1 MTESP
6 LGELSVDPALDEA
19 LSRSLDEVETELRAA
34 IVSDYPFVTET
45 SRHLVD
51 AGGKRFRP
59 LLTLLAS
66 HLGPNPGNPDVIKSA
81 VVVELTHL
89 ATLYHDDVMD
99 EAQLRRGAPSANARW
114 DNTVAIL
121 TGDFLF
127 ARASD
132 ILADLGP
139 EAVRIQAQTF
149 ERLCT
154 GQIRE
159 SVGPDDGVDPVKH
172 HLQVL
177 SDKTGSLIATAGR
190 FGTMMS
196 GADPETIEIMSR
208 FGEAIGVAFQLAD
221 DIVDITSDSTQS
233 GKTPGTDLREGV
245 PTLTA
250 MIARTSIDPQ
260 DQTLIGFLDGPIP
273 DDLDHAEALRLLR
286 AHPALEA
293 AREEARRWATDAR
306 RTLAPLPDES
316 PRRALEALCD
326 YVVNRTG

>member
-6 LGELSVDPALDEA
+6 LGELSVDAALDSS
-19 LSRSLDEVETELRAA
+19 LSRSLEEVETELRSAV
-34 IVSDYPFVTET
+34 VSDYPFVTET
-45 SRHLVD
+45 SRHLVE

-66 HLGPNPGNPDVIKSA
+66 HLGPEPANPDVIKAA

-114 DNTVAIL
+114 DNSVAIL

-196 GADPETIEIMSR
+196 GADPETIDIMSR
-208 FGEAIGVAFQLAD
+208 FGESIGVAFQLAD
-221 DIVDITSDSTQS
+221 DIVDITSDATQS
-233 GKTPGTDLREGV
+233 GKLPGTDLKEGV
-245 PTLTA
+245 PTLA
-250 MIARTSIDPQ
+250 
-260 DQTLIGFLDGPIP
+260 TLIAQASGDPADAALVGFLSGPIVN
-273 DDLDHAEALRLLR
+273 DSDHAQALALLR
-286 AHPALEA
+286 EHPALES
-293 AREEARRWATDAR
+293 AREEARRWAGDAR
-306 RTLAPLPDES
+306 RTLSPLPDS
-316 PRRALEALCD
+316 PARQALEALCD